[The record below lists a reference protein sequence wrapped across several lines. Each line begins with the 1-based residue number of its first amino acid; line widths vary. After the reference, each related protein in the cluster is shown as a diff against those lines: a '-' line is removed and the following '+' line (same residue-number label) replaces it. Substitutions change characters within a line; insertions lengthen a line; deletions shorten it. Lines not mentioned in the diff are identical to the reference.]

1 MKRFWSLW
9 SKALGEKA
17 FEDDMESDKVALIRT
32 VIILFYFTTN
42 IFIISGIVR
51 HWNGPPTND
60 LTNKAYHEGYKEAL
74 KVEKPSEEL
83 EIACAALW
91 LKENDKRFPKENDK
105 KIKDTDPNNPPNP
118 ITINTFLNR

>member
-1 MKRFWSLW
+1 MKRFWTIW

-17 FEDDMESDKVALIRT
+17 FEDNNESDKVALIRT
-32 VIILFYFTTN
+32 AIILFYFTTN

-51 HWNGPPTND
+51 HWNGPSSLNGPPTND
-60 LTNKAYHEGYKEAL
+60 LTNKAYHQGYKEAL

-91 LKENDKRFPKENDK
+91 LRENDK